1 MNLTDVIE
9 GLVEERGLDRDQV
22 VEIVREGI
30 RAAYEKRFP
39 EIEFTISYNNR
50 TGAVDV
56 MVEKEVV
63 TSVQDDDHQITV
75 RRARVHDTKAK
86 AGSKVLVPFA
96 DKVGRIEIV
105 TAKQVIASKIKELEC
120 QAIYDEYIERQGSI
134 ISGTVHKRE
143 FSGHSIKIG
152 EVMALLPKSYS
163 IPEEN
168 LRVGAPVRAVLR
180 EVLPLS
186 QGEYQLIL
194 DRATPDFVQKLLAL
208 EIPEVFEGIVE
219 IKKIARIPGYKT
231 KIIVMSNSPEIDPVG
246 TCVGVGGVRIKPIL
260 KELGREKID
269 LIGHTE
275 VLEELVRHSLKPAEI
290 DKVEIHGDGNRATV
304 WLAQDQRSYAIGKMG
319 QNIALAARL
328 TGVEVQLQD
337 KGGTKDAELELSEG
351 LLDLPSSQALA
362 ETDDQSSEEPFDTIS
377 SGEKI
382 TQDEREENE
391 GQSTLEQEGLK
402 EVAEEAEEAAA
413 AKPKDTGSVVDD
425 EQAQRD
431 QIAPDEH

>member
-30 RAAYEKRFP
+30 RAAYEKRYP
-39 EIEFTISYNNR
+39 EFEFTISYNNR
-50 TGAVDV
+50 TGSVDV

-63 TSVQDDDHQITV
+63 SSVQDDDFEITV
-75 RRARVHDTKAK
+75 RRARVHHSKAK
-86 AGSKVLVPFA
+86 AGSKVLVPFE

-120 QAIYDEYIERQGSI
+120 QAVYDEYIEKQGTI
-134 ISGTVHKRE
+134 VSGTVHKRE
-143 FSGHSIKIG
+143 FGGHSIKVG

-163 IPEEN
+163 IPEES
-168 LRVGAPVRAVLR
+168 LRVGAPVRALLR
-180 EVLPLS
+180 EVLPLT

-194 DRATPDFVQKLLAL
+194 DRATPDFVKKLLAL

-219 IKKIARIPGYKT
+219 VKKMARIPGYKT

-260 KELGREKID
+260 KALGREKID

-275 VLEELVRHSLKPAEI
+275 VLEELVRNSLKPAEI

-337 KGGTKDAELELSEG
+337 VRSSRDAELELSEG
-351 LLDLPSSQALA
+351 LLDLPSTKELM
-362 ETDDQSSEEPFDTIS
+362 EP
-377 SGEKI
+377 
-382 TQDEREENE
+382 QDEREEAAATE
-391 GQSTLEQEGLK
+391 RDEESTLEQEGLK
-402 EVAEEAEEAAA
+402 EVTEEVEEAAA
-413 AKPKDTGSVVDD
+413 AKQTSSKKEIPAVE
-425 EQAQRD
+425 EQKEQDRQTSSFAEKAMADKSDKQ
-431 QIAPDEH
+431 